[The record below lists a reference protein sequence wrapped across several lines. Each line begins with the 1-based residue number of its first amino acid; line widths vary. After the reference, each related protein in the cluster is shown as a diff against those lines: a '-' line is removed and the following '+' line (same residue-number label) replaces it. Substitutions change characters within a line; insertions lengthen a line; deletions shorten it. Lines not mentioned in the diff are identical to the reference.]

1 MGSTI
6 NKNFVTGRPS
16 PKWVGVAISQSGTIF
31 QMAIN
36 GPLPFVLGW
45 GVGGEG
51 VGFLFLSIRNEL

>member
-31 QMAIN
+31 QIAIN

-45 GVGGEG
+45 GVGGG
-51 VGFLFLSIRNEL
+51 GSGLFIFEYKK